1 MDDKM
6 TPAGVAMMQSLVNMV
21 GCDCPKEENSD
32 YRNEEGLLV
41 CGVCGKRKERKL
53 NVPYLGERIVPTLCA
68 CGEEKIRREE
78 EEKVRRE
85 EQKRCDD
92 LFSFSLIDDRFKEST
107 FDNFQINEYNQRQFK
122 LAKRYVE
129 KFEEMYARNKGLL
142 FYGEPSTGKTYLAS
156 CIANAL
162 LKKRVPLIVTSIIK
176 LTSASGPFSKEAEEQ
191 RRVAEGGQGAADV
204 GDKENEE
211 DDDVHTVLAV
221 LIGPEQG
228 PDEQHG
234 RAGGS
239 HPAGEDGPEGEQ
251 PGVHHRRAHELTFE
265 ADATRDCEQCEQ
277 QDDERDV
284 FHEEDM
290 DKLID
295 SQLESEDH
303 GAGHEE
309 GEAPE
314 EGHLA
319 EMVMPEM
326 RHGKGADGDGQQHA
340 NKGNNP
346 QDGQFRSVEVVTAGS
361 LGRQGYQRRQ
371 RQRHKH
377 GKQSFHLGSAP
388 WENFFYQT
396 FL

>member
-156 CIANAL
+156 WIANAL

-191 RRVAEGGQGAADV
+191 RLLVRKMNAARLLV
-204 GDKENEE
+204 I
-211 DDDVHTVLAV
+211 DDLGTERETDYKM
-221 LIGPEQG
+221 EQ
-228 PDEQHG
+228 
-234 RAGGS
+234 
-239 HPAGEDGPEGEQ
+239 
-251 PGVHHRRAHELTFE
+251 VFE
-265 ADATRDCEQCEQ
+265 I
-277 QDDERDV
+277 
-284 FHEEDM
+284 
-290 DKLID
+290 ID
-295 SQLESEDH
+295 SRY
-303 GAGHEE
+303 GAKRPMIITTNLSLYQMQHEPNMRKRRVYE
-309 GEAPE
+309 RIFEICHPVEFTGPSWRWNT
-314 EGHLA
+314 A
-319 EMVMPEM
+319 EKDYDEINNILL
-326 RHGKGADGDGQQHA
+326 GD
-340 NKGNNP
+340 
-346 QDGQFRSVEVVTAGS
+346 
-361 LGRQGYQRRQ
+361 
-371 RQRHKH
+371 
-377 GKQSFHLGSAP
+377 
-388 WENFFYQT
+388 
-396 FL
+396 

>member
-21 GCDCPKEENSD
+21 GYDCPKEENGD

-53 NVPYLGERIVPTLCA
+53 NVPYLGERVVPTLCA

-92 LFSFSLIDDRFKEST
+92 LFSFSLID
-107 FDNFQINEYNQRQFK
+107 EYNQRQFK

-191 RRVAEGGQGAADV
+191 RLLVRKMNAARLLV
-204 GDKENEE
+204 I
-211 DDDVHTVLAV
+211 DDLGTERETDYKM
-221 LIGPEQG
+221 EQ
-228 PDEQHG
+228 
-234 RAGGS
+234 
-239 HPAGEDGPEGEQ
+239 
-251 PGVHHRRAHELTFE
+251 VFE
-265 ADATRDCEQCEQ
+265 I
-277 QDDERDV
+277 
-284 FHEEDM
+284 
-290 DKLID
+290 ID
-295 SQLESEDH
+295 SRY
-303 GAGHEE
+303 GAKRPMIITTNLSLYQMQHEPNMRKRRVYE
-309 GEAPE
+309 RIFEICHPVEFTGPSWRWNT
-314 EGHLA
+314 A
-319 EMVMPEM
+319 EKDYDEINNILL
-326 RHGKGADGDGQQHA
+326 GD
-340 NKGNNP
+340 
-346 QDGQFRSVEVVTAGS
+346 
-361 LGRQGYQRRQ
+361 
-371 RQRHKH
+371 
-377 GKQSFHLGSAP
+377 
-388 WENFFYQT
+388 
-396 FL
+396 